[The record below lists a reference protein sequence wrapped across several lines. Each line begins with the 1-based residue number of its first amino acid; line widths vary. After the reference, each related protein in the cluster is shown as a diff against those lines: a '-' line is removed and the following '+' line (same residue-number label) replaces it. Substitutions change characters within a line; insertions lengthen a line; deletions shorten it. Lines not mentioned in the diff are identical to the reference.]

1 MTPIDFC
8 RTAICDRETIISI
21 IDNEHGAKAM
31 QLFDDGGSESI
42 YAAEGYWGFMGAE
55 AGYGEVTRPG
65 GFNWDTFQEGVNAT
79 GASVGYDPLHA
90 EDMIPGMVSTVLFS
104 IELPGVTF
112 DGGGGGGGGAD
123 FSGVTGGVS
132 GGGFDF
138 SGVTGGVSGGSSGG
152 SVGTVTV
159 GPLETIYVETN
170 AE

>member
-1 MTPIDFC
+1 
-8 RTAICDRETIISI
+8 
-21 IDNEHGAKAM
+21 M
-31 QLFDDGGSESI
+31 QLFDDGASESI
-42 YAAEGYWGFMGAE
+42 YAAEGYWGFMGPE
-55 AGYGEVTRPG
+55 AGYGEVTREG

-79 GASVGYDPLHA
+79 GESVAYDPLHA

-112 DGGGGGGGGAD
+112 GGGGAD

-138 SGVTGGVSGGSSGG
+138 SGVTGGSSGGGSSG
-152 SVGTVTV
+152 GTVTV
-159 GPLETIYVETN
+159 GPVETIYVETD